1 MPQIISKIKD
11 DLHVAY
17 PHPRELSIETY
28 LVDNPG
34 IVDIVPTRGYKK
46 PAPTEARI
54 SLLRKFIKITVFNLS
69 KICLNKT
76 NHK

>member
-1 MPQIISKIKD
+1 MLQIISKIKD
-11 DLHVAY
+11 DLQVVY
-17 PHPRELSIETY
+17 PHPRGTY

-54 SLLRKFIKITVFNLS
+54 SLLKKFIKITVFNLL
-69 KICLNKT
+69 KICFNQINQK
-76 NHK
+76 